1 MKIDFIKNRFMYYGL
16 AVALTV
22 LSIGAYLTLPLN
34 LGIDMTGGVQA
45 EYDYA
50 VGQVDISTIK
60 TLVDEAKKEV
70 VYNNTEAVNNTVVYK
85 ISGEDKFVVEAGF
98 SKLSGISDKDFEGLK
113 TKFKEDITAKFTA
126 LNSVKITLSRYINV
140 GESFG
145 DYIKRTAYI
154 TLALVIVAIS
164 LYIAYAFRGSIEGFS
179 SFSFAS
185 VTAVSL
191 FHDVIAAFGLYV
203 IASYFFPEYKIDTF
217 FITAMLTVLGYSI
230 NDTIV
235 VMDRIRSNLRL
246 PENKK
251 KDFGVIINNS
261 VNETMTRSLYT
272 SFTVF
277 LVLVVMFFF
286 GPESIKGFILA
297 LIFGTVVGTY
307 SSVALAA
314 PLLYDISGKKN

>member
-1 MKIDFIKNRFMYYGL
+1 MKIDFIKSRFMYYGL
-16 AVALTV
+16 AFILV
-22 LSIGAYLTLPLN
+22 LLSLGAYLTLPLN

-45 EYDYA
+45 EYDYSL
-50 VGQVDISTIK
+50 GQVDIDTIK
-60 TLVDEAKKEV
+60 TLVNEVKKGI
-70 VYNNTEAVNNTVVYK
+70 VYNNTEVVNNTNVYK

-98 SKLSGISDKDFEGLK
+98 SKISGISDKDFEGLK
-113 TKFKEDITAKFTA
+113 TKFKEDITAQFTSLSSA
-126 LNSVKITLSRYINV
+126 KVTMSRYINI

-145 DYIKRTAYI
+145 DYIKKTAYM
-154 TLALVIVAIS
+154 TLALVIIAIS
-164 LYIAYAFRGSIEGFS
+164 LYIAYAFRGSIEGFT

-191 FHDVIAAFGLYV
+191 FHDLVVAFGLYI
-203 IASYFFPEYKIDTF
+203 IASYFFPEFKIDTF

-251 KDFGVIINNS
+251 KDFGTVINNS
-261 VNETMTRSLYT
+261 VNETMTRSIYT
-272 SFTVF
+272 SSTIFI
-277 LVLVVMFFF
+277 VLVAMFFF
-286 GPESIKGFILA
+286 GPDSIRGFILA
-297 LIFGTVVGTY
+297 LIFGTVVGAY
-307 SSVALAA
+307 SSIAIAA

>member
-1 MKIDFIKNRFMYYGL
+1 MDETKK
-16 AVALTV
+16 
-22 LSIGAYLTLPLN
+22 
-34 LGIDMTGGVQA
+34 GIV
-45 EYDYA
+45 YD
-50 VGQVDISTIK
+50 
-60 TLVDEAKKEV
+60 KKEV
-70 VYNNTEAVNNTVVYK
+70 VNNTNVYK

-98 SKLSGISDKDFEGLK
+98 SRISNISDKDFEGLK
-113 TKFKEDITAKFTA
+113 TKFKDDITAKFA
-126 LNSVKITLSRYINV
+126 SLNSAKVTMSRYINV

-154 TLALVIVAIS
+154 TLALVILSIS
-164 LYIAYAFRGSIEGFS
+164 LYISYAFRGSIEGFS

-191 FHDVIAAFGLYV
+191 FHDVIAAFGLYI

-251 KDFGVIINNS
+251 KDFGTVINNS
-261 VNETMTRSLYT
+261 INETMTRSLYT

-277 LVLVVMFFF
+277 IVLVVMFFF
-286 GPESIKGFILA
+286 GPEAINGFILA
-297 LIFGTVVGTY
+297 LIFGTVIGTY
-307 SSVALAA
+307 SSVAIAA
-314 PLLYDISGKKN
+314 PLLYDISGKKS

>member
-16 AVALTV
+16 AVALTI
-22 LSIGAYLTLPLN
+22 LSLGAYLTLPLN

-45 EYDYA
+45 EYDYTA
-50 VGQVDISTIK
+50 GQVDIATIK
-60 TLVDEAKKEV
+60 TLVDETKKGI
-70 VYNNTEAVNNTVVYK
+70 VYNNAEAVNSVNVYK

-126 LNSVKITLSRYINV
+126 LSSVKVTMSRYINV

-145 DYIKRTAYI
+145 EYIKRTAYI
-154 TLALVIVAIS
+154 TLVLVIVAIS

-203 IASYFFPEYKIDTF
+203 IASYFFPEFKIDTF

-251 KDFGVIINNS
+251 KDFGLVINNS

-297 LIFGTVVGTY
+297 LIFGTIVGTY

>member
-16 AVALTV
+16 AIFLTL
-22 LSIGAYLTLPLN
+22 LSIGAYFALPLN

-45 EYDYA
+45 EYDYTA
-50 VGQVDISTIK
+50 GQVDIAAIRSM
-60 TLVDEAKKEV
+60 VDGAKKDV
-70 VYNNTEAVNNTVVYK
+70 VYGNTEAINNTNVYR

-98 SKLSGISDKDFEGLK
+98 SKLSGISDKDLEGLK
-113 TKFKEDITAKFTA
+113 TKFKEDITAKFA
-126 LNSVKITLSRYINV
+126 SLSSARITLSRYINV

-203 IASYFFPEYKIDTF
+203 ITSYFFPEYKIDTF

-251 KDFGVIINNS
+251 KDFGMIINNS

-286 GPESIKGFILA
+286 GPETLKGFILA

-314 PLLYDISGKKN
+314 PLLYDISGKKE

>member
-1 MKIDFIKNRFMYYGL
+1 MKMDFIKNRSKFYGIAL
-16 AVALTV
+16 VLVAI
-22 LSIGAYLTLPLN
+22 SIGAYLTLPLN

-45 EYDYA
+45 EYDYSD
-50 VGQVDISTIK
+50 GQVDIATIK
-60 TLVDEAKKEV
+60 TLVDESKKDIMYE
-70 VYNNTEAVNNTVVYK
+70 NTEIVNNINVYK
-85 ISGEDKFVVEAGF
+85 ISGENKFVVEAGF
-98 SKLSGISDKDFEGLK
+98 SKVTGISDQAFEGLK
-113 TKFKEDITAKFTA
+113 TKFKEEISTKFTS
-126 LNSVKITLSRYINV
+126 LSSVKVTMSRYINV

-145 DYIKRTAYI
+145 DYIKKTAYI
-154 TLALVIVAIS
+154 TLALVILAIS
-164 LYIAYAFRGSIEGFS
+164 LYISYTFRGSIEGFS

-185 VTAVSL
+185 VTAISL
-191 FHDVIAAFGLYV
+191 FHDVIITFGLYL
-203 IASYFFPEYKIDTF
+203 IASSFFPEFKIDTF

-251 KDFGVIINNS
+251 KDFGTVINNS
-261 VNETMTRSLYT
+261 VNDTMTRSIYT

-277 LVLVVMFFF
+277 IVIVVMFFF

-297 LIFGTVVGTY
+297 LIFGTIVGTY
-307 SSVALAA
+307 SSIAIAA